1 MFYSQISLQ
10 SDLSQLSEL
19 DSFLENV
26 MQQCGIKEDFLGIMS
41 VALNECVENA
51 IIHGN
56 KCDISKKVLVEVQ
69 LRQSKLLFSITDEGQ
84 GFNYDSF
91 LQQNIEQSQKS
102 GLLTVKILTED
113 LSFARNGAQV
123 FYTVDVPF
131 SFSAGNKRIDILQQ
145 SQQAIVKNSHLNI

>member
-69 LRQSKLLFSITDEGQ
+69 LKQSKLLFSITDEGQ

-131 SFSAGNKRIDILQQ
+131 SFSAGNKRVDILQQ

>member
-26 MQQCGIKEDFLGIMS
+26 MQQCGVKEDFLGIMS
-41 VALNECVENA
+41 VPLMECVENA

-56 KCDISKKVLVEVQ
+56 KSDISKKVLVEVQ
-69 LRQSKLLFSITDEGQ
+69 LKQSKLLFSITDEGQ
-84 GFNYDSF
+84 GFDYDSF

-102 GLLTVKILTED
+102 GLLTVKMLTEN
-113 LSFARNGAQV
+113 LSFAKNGAQV
-123 FYTVDVPF
+123 VYSVDVPF
-131 SFSAGNKRIDILQQ
+131 SFSKGDKRIDILQQ
-145 SQQAIVKNSHLNI
+145 SQQSTVKSSQVRL